1 MPLFRYSLHFFRPMQ
16 VVHTYVGVLWI
27 RKWMLQW
34 NTFVEMLWLIFVEK
48 WLNQIGVK
56 LPLRKMSYK
65 WFPKNFF
72 TSHMIGLN
80 WRENSFPE
88 KFCKSFKCLM
98 KTCAFHFALLTFFVC
113 CGNFPVFWNGSILLI
128 RHFSIKVFKW
138 VNRDYCITAIRGV
151 PPVRGGTEGA
161 ASRGATALAPY
172 LMLSTVWCIFQN
184 QLQSP

>member
-1 MPLFRYSLHFFRPMQ
+1 
-16 VVHTYVGVLWI
+16 
-27 RKWMLQW
+27 
-34 NTFVEMLWLIFVEK
+34 
-48 WLNQIGVK
+48 
-56 LPLRKMSYK
+56 MSYK

-98 KTCAFHFALLTFFVC
+98 KTCAFHFALLTFFVS

-138 VNRDYCITAIRGV
+138 VNRDYCITAVRGV
-151 PPVRGGTEGA
+151 PSPSEVKRGEGA
-161 ASRGATALAPY
+161 TSLAPF
-172 LMLSTVWCIFQN
+172 LLLSSVRSIFQN
-184 QLQSP
+184 IILYPHTQCPPPLFGWLLHPWLQVCSAAKGQ

>member
-1 MPLFRYSLHFFRPMQ
+1 
-16 VVHTYVGVLWI
+16 
-27 RKWMLQW
+27 
-34 NTFVEMLWLIFVEK
+34 
-48 WLNQIGVK
+48 
-56 LPLRKMSYK
+56 MSYK

-98 KTCAFHFALLTFFVC
+98 KTCAFHFALLTFFVS

-138 VNRDYCITAIRGV
+138 VNRDYCITVVRGV
-151 PPVRGGTEGA
+151 PQMRGGPEGA
-161 ASRGATALAPY
+161 GGSESRGNRISAFFDVEYPDAQCPPPLFGWLLHPW
-172 LMLSTVWCIFQN
+172 L
-184 QLQSP
+184 QLCSAAKGQ